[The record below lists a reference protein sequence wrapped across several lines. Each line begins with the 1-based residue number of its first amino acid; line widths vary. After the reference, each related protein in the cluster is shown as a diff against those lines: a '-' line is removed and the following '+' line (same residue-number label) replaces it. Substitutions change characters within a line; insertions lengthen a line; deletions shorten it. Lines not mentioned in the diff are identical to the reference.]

1 MVKKVKL
8 PAEAISFIR
17 RQLASGDTLASY
29 LLELPLENGTVQVYL
44 PDAVDHSQLSLQFG
58 GLSKFNLGEDLM
70 MPVIAFIS
78 QFLGNVSKH
87 VAVFEGGCYRPSEK
101 PQQIATL
108 NHFINYPSRH
118 QIW

>member
-58 GLSKFNLGEDLM
+58 GLSKFNLGEDLR

-78 QFLGNVSKH
+78 QFLGMSPNTWQSSREAVIARVKSHSKLLH
-87 VAVFEGGCYRPSEK
+87 
-101 PQQIATL
+101 
-108 NHFINYPSRH
+108 
-118 QIW
+118 